1 MATQID
7 YNTQIKNTPTLPE
20 IPAVVAS
27 DYEWSFTPPTNLTLV
42 AGVESTATFTAL
54 PAGLTE
60 ATSPNKHYVGVD
72 VAGGHGSY
80 LITAVSD
87 AAKTIKFTPDQS
99 HAATTWTL
107 RSASGG
113 IQEAVYANVGDFIYV
128 PMGTILYD
136 AKKVWVNR
144 ANVTIRG
151 AGKKATILEF
161 TYPGADGFWSDT
173 YGYEIHDMR
182 FEPTGT
188 ATQTA
193 GAVIS
198 LVGTTPKYL
207 GEADITVTGC
217 EFYNMYNGIVYD
229 CPGGFIRVLDNMV
242 RGMVNYAV
250 YHKSSVAGALQ
261 ICDNYMD
268 GVESPGLIWLEQV
281 TSGVII
287 ADNWMQAAKTH
298 IVINSTNTAASF
310 GVYEVVITGNI
321 LDNDR
326 LNTVASVI
334 VNGSGVALT
343 SSNSVQIV
351 ANYFSSVGFCVL
363 TQNAYNVFI
372 KANKL
377 FARYT
382 NPIIAIAGSTANNIT
397 ISDNEL
403 WAGPNYVISYAI
415 QLSATAIDNCTI
427 MCNKASASSSCTSMI
442 GIASGV
448 TNLQIV
454 NNVCGMNFAKLITDV
469 SATGEGQ
476 VQCRFNSSMN
486 QPYIGTTHT
495 GVVTIPL
502 VDQGQFIGLAASTS
516 TITAMT
522 GLAARAGNSV
532 TFITAAAQAW
542 NTSAASDNRIGKAYS
557 SPAAGDVITF
567 HKFSDNL
574 WYPTK

>member
-1 MATQID
+1 MTTQID

-87 AAKTIKFTPDQS
+87 VAKTIKFTPDQS

-198 LVGTTPKYL
+198 LVGTNARYS

-217 EFYNMYNGIVYD
+217 EFFSMYNGVIYD
-229 CPGGFIRVLDNMV
+229 CPGGFIRYFNNMT
-242 RGMVNYAV
+242 RNIQNYGI
-250 YHKSSVAGALQ
+250 YHRSSSAGALQ
-261 ICDNYMD
+261 ICDNYFD
-268 GVESPGLIWLEQV
+268 GVNS
-281 TSGVII
+281 SGIIYIKEVLGGGII
-287 ADNWMQAAKTH
+287 ADNWMQASEAH
-298 IVINSTNTAASF
+298 IVIDPPTVGL
-310 GVYEVVITGNI
+310 GVNELVITGNI

-326 LNTVASVI
+326 LTTIASVV
-334 VNGSGVALT
+334 VNGN
-343 SSNSVQIV
+343 SNNVQIES
-351 ANYFSSVGFCVL
+351 NYFSSVGYCIL
-363 TQNAYNVFI
+363 AQNTVNLQI
-372 KANKL
+372 KNNKL
-377 FARYT
+377 YSRDT
-382 NPIIAIAGSTANNIT
+382 KPTIAIAGTTCSDIF
-397 ISDNEL
+397 ISDNTL
-403 WAGPNYVISYAI
+403 KMTLAAYGI
-415 QLSATAIDNCTI
+415 QLSATNLTNCQILSNTGEGAVSCPSFIGAVGDVTGLVIKDNCPGT
-427 MCNKASASSSCTSMI
+427 
-442 GIASGV
+442 
-448 TNLQIV
+448 
-454 NNVCGMNFAKLITDV
+454 NFAKLISDV
-469 SATGEGQ
+469 GVTGAGQ
-476 VQCRFNSSMN
+476 VQCKHNAPVN
-486 QPYIGTTHT
+486 QPYVGATHT
-495 GVVTIPL
+495 GALTIPL
-502 VDQGQFIGLAASTS
+502 VDEGQCIGVAASTA
-516 TITAMT
+516 TITTMDGVT
-522 GLAARAGNSV
+522 ARAGNNV
-532 TFITAAAQAW
+532 TFITAAAQVW
-542 NTSAASDNRIGKAYS
+542 GTSTTTNNCIGRGYSAA
-557 SPAAGDVITF
+557 AAGEIVTF
-567 HKFSDNL
+567 HKFTDNL